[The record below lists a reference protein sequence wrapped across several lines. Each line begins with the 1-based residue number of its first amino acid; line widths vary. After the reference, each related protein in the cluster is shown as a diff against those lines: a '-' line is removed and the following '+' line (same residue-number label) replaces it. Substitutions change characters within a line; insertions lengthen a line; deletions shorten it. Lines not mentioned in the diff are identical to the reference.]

1 LEYLSL
7 SGEAIAATASAEA
20 RAGLATST
28 CDDFKEVFVF
38 VDDDDDD
45 DDDDDECVMTSQLT
59 LSCRSYL
66 VLFLRFYKRNYSPS
80 TKLVV
85 KSR

>member
-1 LEYLSL
+1 M

-28 CDDFKEVFVF
+28 CDDFKEVFV
-38 VDDDDDD
+38 VVD
-45 DDDDDECVMTSQLT
+45 DDDDDECVMASQLT

>member
-1 LEYLSL
+1 VRTLNPKPF
-7 SGEAIAATASAEA
+7 AATASAEA

-38 VDDDDDD
+38 VDD

>member
-1 LEYLSL
+1 M

-20 RAGLATST
+20 RGGLTTST
-28 CDDFKEVFVF
+28 CDDFKEVFV
-38 VDDDDDD
+38 VDDD
-45 DDDDDECVMTSQLT
+45 DDDDDECVMASQLT